1 MSQSQVLQ
9 TSPDI
14 TYTEQIGNHSSPLYV
29 KLNPINNVQT
39 FAPSLTSVYGPIEIL
54 LPSKCLNLSKSKI
67 SWDLTVPA
75 QGAAPNFAWLQ
86 ANALC
91 QLDRVTL
98 TSQNTN
104 QVLADIPNLNR
115 YASML
120 TPVMTTQEQL
130 QNKSSPFTSGLGA
143 NTVVP
148 AMVAALATA
157 QQTPCED
164 VSKSNAGANPDGN
177 NIDYGTPFGNSIRKL
192 FVSSAAN
199 TPNYIS
205 FELDLSSIQ
214 ASIFDVDKLL
224 YFSGE
229 QLLLSLYFAPV
240 NRYAFLGTSATNPTT
255 NAGAAIGAWSVTNLA
270 CYLYTEQNLDV
281 STALVEK
288 VMRGGGIKI
297 PFPYPFIQRQSV
309 ASGSWAITQQLTRG
323 FGSKLLF
330 TAFSVFNPTETS
342 ATAQDHSV
350 QHLLTAAGGQYT
362 VLSYNTLID
371 NIPILTNNNISV
383 TGGGTSSGEQWLY
396 NKKHLTSSAIN
407 SIINYNVDFCH
418 IDSFVSDPLCKFDFT
433 TIDGLDLDAMHQYS
447 IAAYGTSGAAVNNNV
462 YIVFVCQKTLN
473 FGASGVQIS

>member
-9 TSPDI
+9 TSSDI
-14 TYTEQIGNHSSPLYV
+14 TYTEQIGNHSSPLFV

-39 FAPSLTSVYGPIEIL
+39 FPPSLTSVYGPIEIL
-54 LPSKCLNLSKSKI
+54 IPSKCLNLSKSKI
-67 SWDLTVPA
+67 SWDVSIPS
-75 QGAAPNFAWLQ
+75 QGAGNWAWLQ
-86 ANALC
+86 GNALC

-130 QNKSSPFTSGLGA
+130 QNKSSPLT
-143 NTVVP
+143 
-148 AMVAALATA
+148 VAAGALSSIVPPMKTTLAVA
-157 QQTPCED
+157 QNTPCED
-164 VSKSNAGANPDGN
+164 VSRTNAGANPDGN
-177 NIDYGTPFGNSIRKL
+177 GIDYGTPYGNSVRKL
-192 FVSSAAN
+192 YVSSASG

-205 FELDLSSIQ
+205 FELDLNSIQ

-240 NRYAFLGTSATNPTT
+240 NRYAFLAQSASDPTAT
-255 NAGAAIGAWSVTNLA
+255 VGAAVGAWSVTNLA

-288 VMRGGGIKI
+288 VMRGGGLKV

-330 TAFSVFNPTETS
+330 TAFSIFNPTETG
-342 ATAQDHSV
+342 ATAQDHSL
-350 QHLLTAAGGQYT
+350 QSLATAAGGSYT
-362 VLSYNTLID
+362 ILSYNTQID
-371 NIPILTNNNISV
+371 NIPILTNNNISIL
-383 TGGGTSSGEQWLY
+383 GGGNANGEHFLY
-396 NKKHLTSSAIN
+396 NKAHLRGSAIA
-407 SIINYNVDFCH
+407 SMLNYQNDFCH

>member
-29 KLNPINNVQT
+29 KLNPINNVQS
-39 FAPSLTSVYGPIEIL
+39 FNPSLTSVYGPVEIL
-54 LPSKCLNLSKSKI
+54 IPSKCINLSKSKI
-67 SWDLTVPA
+67 SWDLTVPS
-75 QGAAPNFAWLQ
+75 QGGSNFAWLQ

-91 QLDRVTL
+91 QLDRITL

-115 YASML
+115 FASML
-120 TPVMTTQEQL
+120 SPVMTTQEQL
-130 QNKSSPFTSGLGA
+130 QNKASPFTSGLGA

-148 AMVAALATA
+148 TMVSSLATA
-157 QQTPCED
+157 QLTPVED
-164 VSKSNAGANPDGN
+164 VSRSNAGANPDGN
-177 NIDYGTPFGNSIRKL
+177 AIDYGTPFGNSIRKM
-192 FVSSAAN
+192 FVSTATA
-199 TPNYIS
+199 TANYIS
-205 FELDLSSIQ
+205 FEFDLSSIQ
-214 ASIFDVDKLL
+214 ASIFDINKLL

-240 NRYAFLGTSATNPTT
+240 NRYASLSLSATDPTST
-255 NAGAAIGAWSVTNLA
+255 SGAAIGTWVVSNLA
-270 CYLYTEQNLDV
+270 AYLYTEQNLDV

-288 VMRGGGIKI
+288 VMRGGGLKV

-309 ASGSWAITQQLTRG
+309 SSGSWAITQQLTRG

-330 TAFSVFNPTETS
+330 AAFSVFNPTEVNR
-342 ATAQDHSV
+342 TAQDHSI
-350 QHLLTAAGGQYT
+350 QTLIAAAGGSYT
-362 VLSYNTLID
+362 ALSYNTLLD
-371 NIPILTNNNISV
+371 NIPILTNNNIGII
-383 TGGGTSSGEQWLY
+383 GGGSTQGEQWLY
-396 NKKHLTSSAIN
+396 NKAHLTGSAIN

-447 IAAYGTSGAAVNNNV
+447 IAAYGTSGASVTNNV
-462 YIVFVCQKTLN
+462 YVIFVCQKTLN
-473 FGASGVQIS
+473 FTPSGVQIS

>member
-14 TYTEQIGNHSSPLYV
+14 TYTEQIGNHSSPLFV

-39 FAPSLTSVYGPIEIL
+39 FAPSLTSVYGPIEVLI
-54 LPSKCLNLSKSKI
+54 PAKCLSLSKSKI
-67 SWDLTVPA
+67 SWDLTIPA
-75 QGAAPNFAWLQ
+75 QGVNNFAWLQ

-120 TPVMTTQEQL
+120 SPVMTTQDQL
-130 QNKSSPFTSGLGA
+130 QNKASPFTSGLGA

-148 AMVAALATA
+148 TTVTTLATA
-157 QQTPCED
+157 QNTPVED

-199 TPNYIS
+199 TANYIS
-205 FELDLSSIQ
+205 FELDLNSFQ
-214 ASIFDVDKLL
+214 ASIFDIDKLL

-240 NRYAFLGTSATNPTT
+240 NRYAWLGQLATNPTN
-255 NAGAAIGAWSVTNLA
+255 NAGAAVGAWSVTNLA
-270 CYLYTEQNLDV
+270 MYLYTEQNLDV

-288 VMRGGGIKI
+288 VMRGGGLKV

-330 TAFSVFNPTETS
+330 VAFSVFNPTETS

-350 QHLLTAAGGQYT
+350 QHLLTAAGGNYS

-371 NIPILTNNNISV
+371 NIPILTNNNISI
-383 TGGGTSSGEQWLY
+383 TGGGTVSGEQWLY
-396 NKKHLTSSAIN
+396 NKKHLTGSAIN
-407 SIINYNVDFCH
+407 SIINYNVDFAH

-447 IAAYGTSGAAVNNNV
+447 IAAYGTAGANVSHNV

>member
-9 TSPDI
+9 TSHDI

-39 FAPSLTSVYGPIEIL
+39 FNPSITSVYGPVEIL
-54 LPSKCLNLSKSKI
+54 IPSKCINLSKSKI

-75 QGAAPNFAWLQ
+75 QTTSTFAWLQ
-86 ANALC
+86 GNALC
-91 QLDRVTL
+91 QLDRITL

-115 YASML
+115 FASML
-120 TPVMTTQEQL
+120 SPVMTTQEEL
-130 QNKSSPFTSGLGA
+130 QNKASPFSQNSLTLTPYLATSQ
-143 NTVVP
+143 
-148 AMVAALATA
+148 ATA
-157 QQTPCED
+157 QNTPCED
-164 VSKSNAGANPDGN
+164 VSKANSAGNLDGVN
-177 NIDYGTPFGNSIRKL
+177 QDYGTPFGISIRKT
-192 FVSSAAN
+192 FVSPSSATAC
-199 TPNYIS
+199 YVS
-205 FELDLSSIQ
+205 FELDLASIQ
-214 ASIFDVDKLL
+214 ASIFDIDKLL

-240 NRYAFLGTSATNPTT
+240 NRYAWGGTSSTVPTT
-255 NAGAAIGAWSVTNLA
+255 GAIAPSGTWVVSNLA

-288 VMRGGGIKI
+288 VMRGGGLKV

-330 TAFSVFNPTETS
+330 AAFSVFNPTETNN
-342 ATAQDHSV
+342 TAQDHSIYT
-350 QHLLTAAGGQYT
+350 LTQASGGSYT
-362 VLSYNTLID
+362 ALSYNTLLD
-371 NIPILTNNNISV
+371 NIPILTNNNIGIL
-383 TGGGTSSGEQWLY
+383 GGGTSAGEQWLY
-396 NKKHLTSSAIN
+396 NKAHLKGSAIN
-407 SIINYNVDFCH
+407 SIINYNCDFCH

-447 IAAYGTSGAAVNNNV
+447 IAAYGTSGASVTNNV
-462 YIVFVCQKTLN
+462 YVVFVCQKTLN
-473 FGASGVQIS
+473 FTASGVQIS